1 MEADN
6 YLHLFSF
13 DVDIVKHDHLSKR
26 LQSVG
31 GICRIYSLF
40 RILASY
46 IVIFSKFGNVRITSP
61 GTLPDSNRRIPEHH
75 NDQYFLFPLFTSMIM
90 STEET

>member
-31 GICRIYSLF
+31 RICRIYCLC

-46 IVIFSKFGNVRITSP
+46 SYFFKVWKCKDHFPGNIARQQSQNTRTS
-61 GTLPDSNRRIPEHH
+61 
-75 NDQYFLFPLFTSMIM
+75 
-90 STEET
+90 

>member
-31 GICRIYSLF
+31 RICRIYSLF

-46 IVIFSKFGNVRITSP
+46 IVIFSKFGNVRITNP
-61 GTLPDSNRRIPEHH
+61 REHCQTAIAEYQ
-75 NDQYFLFPLFTSMIM
+75 NIIMINI
-90 STEET
+90 SSFHSLRQ

>member
-31 GICRIYSLF
+31 RICRIYSLF

-46 IVIFSKFGNVRITSP
+46 IVIFSKVWKCRDHFPGNIARQQSQNTRTS
-61 GTLPDSNRRIPEHH
+61 
-75 NDQYFLFPLFTSMIM
+75 
-90 STEET
+90 

>member
-31 GICRIYSLF
+31 RIC
-40 RILASY
+40 
-46 IVIFSKFGNVRITSP
+46 
-61 GTLPDSNRRIPEHH
+61 
-75 NDQYFLFPLFTSMIM
+75 
-90 STEET
+90 

>member
-31 GICRIYSLF
+31 RIYRIYSLF

-61 GTLPDSNRRIPEHH
+61 GTLPDSNRRIPDQY
-75 NDQYFLFPLFTSMIM
+75 DQYFLFPLFTSMIM